1 MIYSEKASVWEFS
14 ILDLSK
20 NSFWYKGVLLKGKHD
35 SRLKKSNA
43 LRNAISV
50 LKSYFFNV
58 YAHQNI
64 SIKVGLKTITT
75 KTDAFGRFQVISE
88 IGPDTDTV
96 VTITLS
102 GGDLP
107 LKIVQDYPIHFQEEQ
122 RTLDIISDIDDTIL
136 ESNTANIYKRI
147 KTLLFLVPE
156 KRTVITFTKNIYQA
170 WQDVNPRL
178 FYVSKS
184 ESNLTILL
192 TTFIKHNNLPCG
204 MLFLT
209 PYLSFF
215 QLIKGLKPTDFK
227 LNTIRFLIVN
237 SRSSNYVLFGDD
249 SQKDMSIYATLA
261 KEYPDLILKIY
272 IRQTGESINN
282 KQQVMWEN
290 LNATGVSASYFLPE
304 HAESIL
310 NEIEVLKQQLK

>member
-14 ILDLSK
+14 ILNLSK
-20 NSFWYKGVLLKGKHD
+20 TSFWYRGVILKGKHD
-35 SRLKKSNA
+35 SRPKKNSA

-64 SIKVGLKTITT
+64 TIKIGLKTLTT

-88 IGPDTDTV
+88 IGSDTV
-96 VTITLS
+96 TDITIAVS
-102 GGDLP
+102 GLDLP
-107 LKIVQDYPIHFQEEQ
+107 LKIVQNYPIRFQAPQ

-156 KRTVITFTKNIYQA
+156 KRTVITFTKNMYQA

-184 ESNLTILL
+184 ESNLYVLL
-192 TTFIKHNNLPCG
+192 TAFIKHNNLPCG
-204 MLFLT
+204 MLLLT
-209 PYLSFF
+209 PYLSLI
-215 QLIKGLKPTDFK
+215 QLIKGQKPKDFK

-237 SRSSNYVLFGDD
+237 SRSDNYVLFGDD

-272 IRQTGESINN
+272 IRQTGKSISN

-290 LNATGVSASYFLPE
+290 LNATGVSASYFIPE
-304 HAESIL
+304 HEESIL
-310 NEIEVLKQQLK
+310 NEIKVLKQQLK